1 VGSLGL
7 CRCTAVC
14 SQRRQYV
21 STPPLLL
28 LPAHLGPACHVL
40 SISLCSQPIWGQDA
54 TCIHTSTHYTVGHLR
69 LNTRRS
75 AEKRYTLI
83 LKDTL
88 LDKDPETGREQA
100 TISWECDFEL
110 PPQAEPGETLERQV
124 YVPWSSLNPTYRGKL
139 KKDARPIDLKN
150 VKRFSIMMRR

>member
-1 VGSLGL
+1 MPAFSSLQPKAIV
-7 CRCTAVC
+7 R
-14 SQRRQYV
+14 
-21 STPPLLL
+21 PP
-28 LPAHLGPACHVL
+28 
-40 SISLCSQPIWGQDA
+40 SYFQPIRGQNA
-54 TCIHTSTHYTVGHLR
+54 ACIHTQPKAQHVR
-69 LNTRRS
+69 LNERP

-139 KKDARPIDLKN
+139 RKDAKPIDLKN